1 MDRGKASNLQGLKG
15 QPILY
20 VPEPR
25 LLIAQKYRP
34 LNEQGPEILTD
45 PVPKE
50 QSETLFQGVLTHNVN
65 RADQQGVHMSN
76 STVNDARV
84 RQEITGLEITN
95 NLAVAAPA
103 LADEAGVLVAVEVEV
118 VVAEADEDKRKK

>member
-1 MDRGKASNLQGLKG
+1 MDPGKASNPQGLKG

-25 LLIAQKYRP
+25 LLIAQKHEP
-34 LNEQGPEILTD
+34 LNEQDPEILTD

-65 RADQQGVHMSN
+65 RADQQEEHLTN
-76 STVNDARV
+76 STANDAHV
-84 RQEITGLEITN
+84 RREITGLEIIN
-95 NLAVAAPA
+95 SPEVAAPA
-103 LADEAGVLVAVEVEV
+103 LVGEAG
-118 VVAEADEDKRKK
+118 AEADEGKRKKKIKTY